1 MHEGARGAQVQER
14 RAARPRPNWSR
25 ERGRGDRMADPRAR
39 ERDVGPVSAARE
51 TDRESLMPHLSGGAK
66 VWMMLVHD
74 LNLSSLIYAYKS
86 LGWHPQRMCPAPPL
100 ATPAS
105 PRQRGRES
113 DTGAARPGA
122 MPSRSTSHATIRVR
136 SVHAQSVKQIMLRR
150 AYLLRDRI
158 SVRGRTEERR

>member
-1 MHEGARGAQVQER
+1 MR
-14 RAARPRPNWSR
+14 SR
-25 ERGRGDRMADPRAR
+25 EQHRRRSAGLRDLAQTGRGRGEEGPDWPIHARVSATSDRCAAR
-39 ERDVGPVSAARE
+39 ERPRE
-51 TDRESLMPHLSGGAK
+51 CLVPHLSGGAK

-136 SVHAQSVKQIMLRR
+136 SVHAQSVKEIMLRR

-158 SVRGRTEERR
+158 SVRGRR